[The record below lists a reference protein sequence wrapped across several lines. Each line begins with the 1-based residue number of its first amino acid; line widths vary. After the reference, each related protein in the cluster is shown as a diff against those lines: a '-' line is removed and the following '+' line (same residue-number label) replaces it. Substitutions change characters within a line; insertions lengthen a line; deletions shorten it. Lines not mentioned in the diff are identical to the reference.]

1 MYNVDQYQYGFS
13 TGIEPKGI
21 FFDELYLKM
30 SINHQHLFLGNQ
42 VLNNNKRYTYG
53 GTISK
58 KRINLKLKSV

>member
-1 MYNVDQYQYGFS
+1 
-13 TGIEPKGI
+13 
-21 FFDELYLKM
+21 M

-58 KRINLKLKSV
+58 KKDKLEAKISIGQNIFKNEDFKFNPLL